1 MKVLILGG
9 TREALEVAEM
19 LHRRKHRVITSLAG
33 LTSNPTTPKGK
44 VIVGGFGGAAGLAD
58 YIRANKIDYLIDATH
73 PFAVNMSKNA
83 LAAAAATKVEL
94 VRVVRPVFEE
104 PHDANWWRVD
114 TIEEAAKRLPIGATA
129 FLTVGRQNLAPFIT
143 REGVRFLVRS
153 IEVPDL
159 ELPDNFTTIQGRP
172 PFSRREEIILM
183 KREGITH
190 LVAKDSGSQHT
201 QDKLEAAFMLRVQV
215 IMVNR
220 PVLPPAHEVASVAE
234 IEAIF
239 DQLPAP
245 KPRFFFLPWLRR
257 IWEKLLS

>member
-9 TREALEVAEM
+9 TRDGLDLAAM
-19 LHRRKHRVITSLAG
+19 LDKRGHRVISSLAG
-33 LTSNPTTPKGK
+33 LTSNPKTPKGK
-44 VIVGGFGGAAGLAD
+44 VIVGGFGGATGLAD

-83 LAAAAATKVEL
+83 VAAAAATKVPL
-94 VRVVRPVFEE
+94 IRLIRPAFEE
-104 PHDANWWRVD
+104 PHDANWWRVES
-114 TIEEAAKRLPIGATA
+114 IEEAAERLPAGATA
-129 FLTVGRQNLAPFIT
+129 FLTVGRQNLTPFIK
-143 REGVRFLVRS
+143 RQGVRFLVRS

-159 ELPDNFTTIQGRP
+159 ELPDNFKTIQGRP
-172 PFSRREEIILM
+172 PFTRSEEIALM
-183 KREGITH
+183 KHEGITH

-201 QDKLEAAFMLRVQV
+201 QEKLEAAFMLRVQV

-220 PVLPPAHEVASVAE
+220 PALPDAREVASVAE

-245 KPRFFFLPWLRR
+245 KPRFFFLP
-257 IWEKLLS
+257 